1 MLALT
6 EIVLVGGEGGGV
18 YGQGVLYGYE
28 AVDE

>member
-1 MLALT
+1 MLDLT
-6 EIVLVGGEGGGV
+6 VIVLVGEEGEGV